1 MIILSLNWSL
11 VRFRSAFSKANTVL
25 LFHLK
30 NHYALIFA
38 VREWVC
44 IDNEMEN
51 SDDIISHHKN
61 EINNENENDDNDIG
75 NYEGKKTENIMKK
88 VLKIESKKELKL
100 CVKRQILTARRGQ
113 RPTVW
118 IDFNEVRETILNW
131 EGYKII
137 SISYSSQS
145 SEECSLHSFQAI
157 NSARI
162 IIPEEYKK

>member
-1 MIILSLNWSL
+1 M
-11 VRFRSAFSKANTVL
+11 
-25 LFHLK
+25 K

-44 IDNEMEN
+44 IDDETDTCTDNIAHHVNVNKNQNVNVNEN
-51 SDDIISHHKN
+51 V
-61 EINNENENDDNDIG
+61 NENEIIDKGD
-75 NYEGKKTENIMKK
+75 YEGKIAEKELKK
-88 VLKIESKKELKL
+88 ELKKESKKELKM

-137 SISYSSQS
+137 SISYSSPS
-145 SEECSLHSFQAI
+145 SEECSLHSFQAM

-162 IIPEEYKK
+162 IIPEEYKKYIKM

>member
-1 MIILSLNWSL
+1 M
-11 VRFRSAFSKANTVL
+11 
-25 LFHLK
+25 K

-38 VREWVC
+38 VREWVY
-44 IDNEMEN
+44 IDNEIES

-61 EINNENENDDNDIG
+61 EISNENENENENRNENDANDRG

-100 CVKRQILTARRGQ
+100 CVTRQILTARKGQ

-118 IDFNEVRETILNW
+118 IDFKEVRETILNW

-145 SEECSLHSFQAI
+145 SEECSLNSFQTI